1 MNIVILA
8 AGQGKRMKS
17 ALPKVLQTLAG
28 KPLLQH
34 VLTTALFLQ
43 GKQAKT
49 GPIVVVGHGAADVKE
64 FIANA
69 SQEDPSF
76 GKVATVLQAEQ
87 KGTGHALL
95 QALPKLDVQEPT
107 LVLYGDVPLTSKKT
121 LAKLAKLADGVRG
134 QDSALALLTQ
144 DLTNPT
150 GYGRIV
156 RDADGSVREIVEE
169 KDATPAQKAIKEI
182 NTGIMVL
189 PTNALKRWLKALRSS
204 NSQGEYYLT
213 DVIAM
218 AVKDGVPIRTTQAD
232 DESET
237 IGVNSR
243 EQLASLERT
252 YQLNI
257 ANQLMDAGVSLA
269 DPARIDVRGTLECGT
284 DVFIDVGCVFEGCV
298 TLAVGTK
305 IGPYCVIRNSVIGKN
320 VSINAFSHLDGAK
333 VGNHSVVGPYARL
346 RPGADLANDVHIGNF
361 VEVKNSKIAANSK
374 ANHLAYVG
382 DSIVGSRVNIGAG
395 TITCNYDGVNKH
407 QTIIEDDAF
416 IGSDTQLVAPVRVG
430 RGATLG
436 AGTTLT
442 KDAPPNQLTVSR
454 AKQISI
460 PWQRPVKQGKKV
472 AAKKTATKKA
482 VAKKAAKGKK

>member
-34 VLTTALFLQ
+34 VLNTALGFQ
-43 GKQAKT
+43 GKNTKT
-49 GPIVVVGHGAADVKE
+49 SPIVVVGYGAKDVKQ
-64 FIANA
+64 FLQIA
-69 SQEDPSF
+69 SEQDPRF
-76 GKVATVLQAEQ
+76 NKVSTVLQAEQ

-95 QALPKLDVQEPT
+95 QALPQLDLKEPT

-121 LAKLAKLADGVRG
+121 LSALARLADGVRG

-144 DLTNPT
+144 HLTNPK

-156 RDADGSVREIVEE
+156 RDTDGSVKAIIEE
-169 KDATPAQKAIKEI
+169 KDATPEQKRIQEI

-189 PTNALKRWLKALRSS
+189 PTNSLKKWLKALRAS
-204 NSQGEYYLT
+204 NAQGEHYLT

-218 AVKDGVPIRTTQAD
+218 AVKDGVPIRTSQAD
-232 DESET
+232 AEYE
-237 IGVNSR
+237 IVGVNSR
-243 EQLASLERT
+243 DQLAALERVH
-252 YQLNI
+252 QLNQ
-257 ANQLMDAGVSLA
+257 ANVLMDAGVSLA
-269 DPARIDVRGTLECGT
+269 DPARIDIRGTLECGS

-298 TLAVGTK
+298 TLAAGTK
-305 IGPYCVIRNSVIGKN
+305 VGPYCIIRNSVIGKG
-320 VSINAFSHLDGAK
+320 VTIHPYSHIDDAK
-333 VGNHSVVGPYARL
+333 VGANSLIGPYARL
-346 RPGADLANDVHIGNF
+346 RPGTDLANDVHIGNF

-382 DSIVGSRVNIGAG
+382 DSIVGARVNIGAG

-407 QTIIEDDAF
+407 QTIIEDDVF

-442 KDAPPNQLTVSR
+442 RDAPPNQLTVSR
-454 AKQISI
+454 AKQISLQ
-460 PWQRPVKQGKKV
+460 WQRPVKKV
-472 AAKKTATKKA
+472 ATKKS
-482 VAKKAAKGKK
+482 VKAKK